1 MLELTS
7 IAVTSSSGM
16 FSRGE
21 VGDRLRPVVFEDP
34 EIALTQAAHEASA
47 VSHHGGDLHD
57 VDIHFLRIL
66 ESLRSDGVDEPFAG
80 SQQRDRPDLMFDE
93 TLARV
98 PVALEGR
105 LRDDADLVAVGEE
118 RDL

>member
-1 MLELTS
+1 
-7 IAVTSSSGM
+7 M
-16 FSRGE
+16 FSRDE

-34 EIALTQAAHEASA
+34 EIALTAGRATKRPP
-47 VSHHGGDLHD
+47 VSHHGGDLHH
-57 VDIHFLRIL
+57 VDIHSLRIL

-80 SQQRDRPDLMFDE
+80 SQQRDRPDLMFDK
-93 TLARV
+93 TLARI